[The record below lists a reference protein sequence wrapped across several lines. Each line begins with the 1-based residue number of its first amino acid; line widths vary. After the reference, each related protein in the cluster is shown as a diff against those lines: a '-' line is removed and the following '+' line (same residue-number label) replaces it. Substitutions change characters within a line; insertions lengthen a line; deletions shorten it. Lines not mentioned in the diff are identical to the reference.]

1 MINQQSLM
9 NQQMQQ
15 QQQRNKY
22 LQTSVQT
29 ATPAQLLIM
38 LYDGAI
44 RFCKGGIEA
53 IQTQNA
59 EEANRCICRA
69 EDIIMEFVVT
79 LDKSSP
85 VAEGLVKLYD
95 YMYFKLIEANTHK
108 TVEPIVEVIGYLV
121 ELKETWLQ
129 ASKLL
134 NGNPQQGAASHA

>member
-1 MINQQSLM
+1 MINQQTI

-22 LQTSVQT
+22 LQTSIQT

-53 IQTQNA
+53 INNKNA

-79 LDKSSP
+79 LDKSSS
-85 VAEGLVKLYD
+85 VAEGLVKMYD

-108 TVEPIVEVIGYLV
+108 TVEPLEEVIGYLV
-121 ELKETWLQ
+121 ELKETWIQ
-129 ASKLL
+129 AAKQV
-134 NGNPQQGAASHA
+134 NGNPQQGVANA

>member
-1 MINQQSLM
+1 MTNLLTM

-53 IQTQNA
+53 INNQNV

-69 EDIIMEFVVT
+69 EDIILEFVIT
-79 LDKSSP
+79 LDKSSH
-85 VAEGLVKLYD
+85 VAEGLVKMYD
-95 YMYFKLIEANTHK
+95 YMYFKLIEANTNK
-108 TVEPIVEVIGYLV
+108 AVEPIEEVIGYLV
-121 ELKETWLQ
+121 ELKETWVQ
-129 ASKLL
+129 VSKQM
-134 NGNPQQGAASHA
+134 NGTPQQGMAHA

>member
-1 MINQQSLM
+1 MNPLTISQQI
-9 NQQMQQ
+9 QQ

-53 IQTQNA
+53 INSNNV
-59 EEANRCICRA
+59 EEANRCIGRA

-85 VAEGLVKLYD
+85 VADGLVKVYD
-95 YMYFKLIEANTHK
+95 YMYFKLIEANTYK
-108 TVEPIVEVIGYLV
+108 TIEPIEEVLGYLV
-121 ELKETWLQ
+121 ELKETWIQ
-129 ASKLL
+129 ASKQM
-134 NGNPQQGAASHA
+134 NGIPQQGAANA

>member
-1 MINQQSLM
+1 MINQLTM
-9 NQQMQQ
+9 NQQLQQ

-53 IQTQNA
+53 IKTQNA

-85 VAEGLVKLYD
+85 VAEGLVKMYD
-95 YMYFKLIEANTHK
+95 YMYFKLIEANTNK
-108 TVEPIVEVIGYLV
+108 TIEPLEEVIGYLV
-121 ELKETWLQ
+121 ELKETWVQ
-129 ASKLL
+129 VSKQM
-134 NGNPQQGAASHA
+134 NGTSQQGVAHA

>member
-1 MINQQSLM
+1 MTNLLTM

-29 ATPAQLLIM
+29 ATPAQLLTM

-44 RFCKGGIEA
+44 RFCRGGIEA
-53 IQTQNA
+53 INNQNA

-69 EDIIMEFVVT
+69 EDIILEFVVT

-85 VAEGLVKLYD
+85 VAEGLLKMYD
-95 YMYFKLIEANTHK
+95 YMYFKLIESNTHK
-108 TVEPIVEVIGYLV
+108 TVEPIEEVIGYLV
-121 ELKETWLQ
+121 ELKETWVQ
-129 ASKLL
+129 ASKQMS
-134 NGNPQQGAASHA
+134 GVSQKDIAHV

>member
-1 MINQQSLM
+1 MTNLLTM
-9 NQQMQQ
+9 NHQLQQ
-15 QQQRNKY
+15 QLQRNKY

-53 IQTQNA
+53 INTQNT

-79 LDKSSP
+79 LDKSSE

-95 YMYFKLIEANTHK
+95 YMYTKLIEANTHK
-108 TVEPIVEVIGYLV
+108 TIEPLEEVIGYLV
-121 ELKETWLQ
+121 ELKETWVQ
-129 ASKLL
+129 VSKQM
-134 NGNPQQGAASHA
+134 NGVPQQGVAHA